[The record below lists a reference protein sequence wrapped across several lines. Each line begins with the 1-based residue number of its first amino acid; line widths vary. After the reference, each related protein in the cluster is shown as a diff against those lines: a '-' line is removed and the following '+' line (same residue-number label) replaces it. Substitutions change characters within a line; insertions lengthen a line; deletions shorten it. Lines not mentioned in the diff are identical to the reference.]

1 MHIILQA
8 GFEIIK
14 LVGFSGVLWWRA
26 PQINCAF
33 LATVSGY
40 IISLLITNL
49 RWLNQLCHILFFFHI
64 FFHKS
69 LSKTQLLQQ
78 DRARNVLHL
87 WASHGFR
94 MSSEAMQGWK
104 ASKPWLGL
112 LAHPLNSG
120 SREPVGR
127 IIQEKPRDS
136 STPVVLRLAG
146 HCSCRTPEQNQGWKP
161 WKTSPDEGS
170 VL

>member
-1 MHIILQA
+1 MCISCHSIRLHHIFTNYQPKVTKSA
-8 GFEIIK
+8 MSYPFFFQFFFSQK
-14 LVGFSGVLWWRA
+14 LVKNPA
-26 PQINCAF
+26 PSAGPCQECP
-33 LATVSGY
+33 TPV
-40 IISLLITNL
+40 
-49 RWLNQLCHILFFFHI
+49 
-64 FFHKS
+64 
-69 LSKTQLLQQ
+69 
-78 DRARNVLHL
+78 
-87 WASHGFR
+87 SHGFR

-104 ASKPWLGL
+104 ASKPWLCL
-112 LAHPLNSG
+112 LARPLNSG

-146 HCSCRTPEQNQGWKP
+146 HCSCRTPEQNQGWEP